1 MADIPAEL
9 RYTQE
14 HEYVKSTDD
23 PDVVQI
29 GITDFAQGELGDVV
43 YIELPTVGATFA
55 DHDVFGTV
63 EAVKAVSELFCPLAG
78 EIVAVNER
86 LDAEPGLVNTDPYG
100 DGWMIRLRIAGGM
113 DAADDLMDAEA
124 YEELIGR

>member
-43 YIELPTVGATFA
+43 YVELPTVGATLA
-55 DHDVFGTV
+55 DHDVFGTI
-63 EAVKAVSELFCPLAG
+63 EAVKAVSELYSPLAG
-78 EIVAVNER
+78 EVVEINKR
-86 LDAEPGLVNTDPYG
+86 LDGEPALVNSDPYG
-100 DGWMIRLRIAGGM
+100 DGWMIKLRMAGDSSGLL
-113 DAADDLMDAEA
+113 DSAAYSSLV
-124 YEELIGR
+124 GQ